1 LVYQT
6 TLQHAQ
12 LDEFGFANLTGIKPY
27 TNNGPKFFDVC
38 GFMNGKTTF
47 GGLQDCL
54 FKTSWILATNLDRF
68 PSIDSSE
75 DLLEQ
80 CRENLCDSLEMLRN
94 FASKYEQHFER
105 FPIQNVIDIGFKNTQ
120 MYFLVVWYPLLNFPI
135 TRIKLE
141 NYFAYYSKMLQT
153 DDARKLGVLIP
164 EQLNSGYL
172 DYKFKN
178 SADENNGSLDNR
190 CHNCYKSPADPITD
204 DERRSDDNDD
214 DTDDDTDDD
223 DDDDDQSRLLQRK
236 W

>member
-1 LVYQT
+1 MLLYNLFFT
-6 TLQHAQ
+6 CLQ
-12 LDEFGFANLTGIKPY
+12 DEFGFANLTGIKPY

-178 SADENNGSLDNR
+178 SGSEVSEPS
-190 CHNCYKSPADPITD
+190 SPSSSSCSSLTLSSSPSISVSTSLFPYCDHSSIGKNT
-204 DERRSDDNDD
+204 
-214 DTDDDTDDD
+214 
-223 DDDDDQSRLLQRK
+223 LKCLI
-236 W
+236 